1 MSAKKA
7 FVFDTNFILEN
18 INLAEVVNNIP
29 DEYTIYVT
37 QVSINERISQKY
49 LASKRKYDNLAAL
62 AKEYKGIAKIEVRT
76 PFNTAS
82 KRDRE
87 FTQKGYVDLFGEN
100 IIPYNQIESLFQQ
113 VLDRVYKKIPPFL
126 SADNASD
133 KGFKDTLIW
142 LSLLD
147 YFKENGEAEVVFV
160 TNDKG
165 FLNNAE
171 VLSQEFHEVTGKEI
185 SIKENSFYNAL
196 LCPSEAAKAGSVI
209 AHPLPD
215 ITQLRTRINDA
226 IYALC
231 GVAVEDYWGQ
241 PEWNRTFTLTQ
252 KFEATYI
259 ELVFLHLH
267 DLLAANIFETSLR
280 ASMLFELNDH
290 VVDINPVPM
299 HALEE
304 ALSVFEEVQRALP
317 EFLDQFYTTATSILN
332 SNYVEQQKL
341 DDDIPF

>member
-1 MSAKKA
+1 MSVKKA

-18 INLAEVVNNIP
+18 INLAEVVSNIL

-37 QVSINERISQKY
+37 QVSIDERISQKY
-49 LASKRKYDNLAAL
+49 LALQKKYASLATL
-62 AKEYKGIAKIEVRT
+62 TKDYKGVAKIEECI
-76 PFNTAS
+76 PFETAS

-87 FTQKGYVDLFGEN
+87 ITQNGYIDLFGEN
-100 IIPYNQIESLFQQ
+100 IIPYNQNGRLFQQ

-171 VLSQEFHEVTGKEI
+171 ALCQEFHEVTGKEI

-196 LCPSEAAKAGSVI
+196 LCSPEAESAGSAI
-209 AHPLPD
+209 ARPLPD

-226 IYALC
+226 IYDLC
-231 GVAVEDYWGQ
+231 GVAVEGDWGQ
-241 PEWNRTFTLTQ
+241 PEWNKTFTLTH
-252 KFEATYI
+252 KFDATYI
-259 ELVFLHLH
+259 EVVFLHLH
-267 DLLAANIFETSLR
+267 DLIAANIFETSLP
-280 ASMLFELNDH
+280 ASVLFELSDH
-290 VVDINPVPM
+290 VVDINPIPM
-299 HALEE
+299 HALEG
-304 ALSVFEEVQRALP
+304 ALSVFEEVQRTLP
-317 EFLDQFYTTATSILN
+317 EFLDQFYTAATSILN
-332 SNYVEQQKL
+332 SNYIEQQKL